1 MMVLIC
7 LSWGYLL
14 EHPMVHFQD
23 RIYSPLFSKVHMSK
37 IVCFPFFSITLW
49 LGLLIWP
56 LSVGHQVYFEHHGY
70 TYNKPMQK
78 SYHIWPRIKP
88 LFFEWGE
95 NLIVFSISFKNVI
108 HYVMVK
114 NPGSKNDDCI
124 RGCKMISSFV
134 INVQWCNTM
143 QDKE

>member
-7 LSWGYLL
+7 PSWGYLL

-23 RIYSPLFSKVHMSK
+23 RIYSPLSSKVHMSK

-70 TYNKPMQK
+70 TYSKPMKK
-78 SYHIWPRIKP
+78 SYHILLRIKP
-88 LFFEWGE
+88 PFFDCKSKTS
-95 NLIVFSISFKNVI
+95 LILLVSFKNVK
-108 HYVMVK
+108 HYVIVK
-114 NPGSKNDDCI
+114 MPGRKDDDSI
-124 RGCKMISSFV
+124 RGCKMISSFT
-134 INVQWCNTM
+134 IHVQ
-143 QDKE
+143 